1 MTYKKIS
8 IKKDTVMETLV
19 LPLYGRAYC
28 SKHYPDVFPD
38 KEAEALIDKIDYDF
52 EHLNTNKMTTLVWA
66 IRKRFLCDRAKE
78 YLKKKPYAT
87 IVNLGCGADNS
98 FPEVDNGKCRW
109 INLDLPDIIE
119 ARKRLFTLRDCEKN
133 VPCSAFDTAW
143 FDEVETAP
151 EDGLFIISG
160 GVLMYFDDDTVKGLF
175 TALAERFPGGG
186 ICFDAE
192 NQAGTDKSNKVLE
205 KSGNTNLCLLVV
217 DDAETKFRPWSKNF
231 GKIVSFDRL
240 PEYVSKAKSVP
251 FMTRKIVGMGM
262 KMGYVKIVEIMFK

>member
-1 MTYKKIS
+1 MSDKIS

-28 SKHYPDVFPD
+28 SKYYPDVFPD

-98 FPEVDNGKCRW
+98 FP
-109 INLDLPDIIE
+109 
-119 ARKRLFTLRDCEKN
+119 
-133 VPCSAFDTAW
+133 
-143 FDEVETAP
+143 
-151 EDGLFIISG
+151 LFIISG
-160 GVLMYFDDDTVKGLF
+160 GVLMYFDDNTVKGLF

-251 FMTRKIVGMGM
+251 FITRKIVGMGM